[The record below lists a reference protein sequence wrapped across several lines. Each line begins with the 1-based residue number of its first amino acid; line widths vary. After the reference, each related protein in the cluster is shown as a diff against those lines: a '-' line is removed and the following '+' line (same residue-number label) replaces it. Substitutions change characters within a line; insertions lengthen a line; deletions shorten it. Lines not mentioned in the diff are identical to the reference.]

1 MNRIKIMGLAGL
13 VFAMTFLITENAEAQ
28 RRERVRA
35 RRHGRVVVVTHR
47 PARRVV
53 VRRAHVRYVGM
64 PRWGTVVNVA
74 PAAAVVIHHG
84 PAPYYF
90 DRGVYY
96 VNRGPGFAVV
106 RPVPGVRIRV
116 LPVGYRTVVVGPRN
130 YYYYYGTFYVKAD
143 KADEY
148 VVADAPEGAVVDAL
162 PEGYEV
168 KTVGDTEYYVLDGV
182 TYAEV
187 DAPEFEDG
195 VGYQVVKV

>member
-1 MNRIKIMGLAGL
+1 MSSMKILGFAGL
-13 VFAMTFLITENAEAQ
+13 VLTMSLFITENADAQ
-28 RRERVRA
+28 RRDRVRA
-35 RRHGRVVVVTHR
+35 RRHGRVVVVTRR
-47 PARRVV
+47 PVHRVV

-64 PRWGTVVNVA
+64 PRWGTVVTVA
-74 PAAAVVIHHG
+74 PAGAVIIQHG
-84 PAPYYF
+84 PNPYYF

-130 YYYYYGTFYVKAD
+130 YYYYYGTFYVKSNSS
-143 KADEY
+143 DEY
-148 VVADAPEGAVVDAL
+148 IVADAPEGAVVDAL

-168 KTVGDTEYYVLDGV
+168 KTVGDSEYYVLDGV
-182 TYAEV
+182 EYAEV
-187 DAPEFEDG
+187 DAPEFDDG

>member
-1 MNRIKIMGLAGL
+1 MKIAGFVGL
-13 VFAMTFLITENAEAQ
+13 VFAISLVITQYADAQ
-28 RRERVRA
+28 HRERVRV
-35 RRHGRVVVVTHR
+35 RRHGNVVVVTRR

-64 PRWGTVVNVA
+64 PRWGTVVTVA
-74 PAAAVVIHHG
+74 PAGAVVIHHG
-84 PAPYYF
+84 PTPYYF

-96 VNRGPGFAVV
+96 VHRGGGFAVV

-116 LPVGYRTVVVGPRN
+116 LPVGYRTIVVGSRP
-130 YYYYYGTFYVKAD
+130 YYYYYGTFYVKSS

-148 VVADAPEGAVVDAL
+148 IVTDAPEGAVVDAL
-162 PEGYEV
+162 PDGYEV
-168 KTVGDTEYYVLDGV
+168 KTIGDSEYYVLDGV

-195 VGYQVVKV
+195 VGYQVMKV